1 MKIKIISNP
10 AKDWTS
16 KLAQDVRSFLT
27 ENDHSI
33 VGTDADATICI
44 GGDGTILY
52 ANYQKK
58 VEGPILGIG
67 TKKSY
72 ICQLERKN
80 WNDTILQVLSGDI
93 VSILSIKAS
102 IDGKE
107 FTALNDFVIHAK
119 NYRVI
124 EIAVADSD
132 QISLFRGDGLIVSS
146 ALGSSA
152 YAYSA
157 GGTQLPPDEQKMVVV
172 PIAPYKRAFS
182 PEVLPSTI
190 KLSIS
195 SKQECAFISDGI
207 LVSDLPSGTKVNIEK
222 GDDILFFAGVGHYKQ
237 R

>member
-10 AKDWTS
+10 GKDWTS
-16 KLAQDVRSFLT
+16 KIAQDVSAFLT
-27 ENDHSI
+27 NNTYSI
-33 VGTDADATICI
+33 VETGADATICI

-52 ANYQKK
+52 ANHQKT

-72 ICQLERKN
+72 ICQLERESWK
-80 WNDTILQVLSGDI
+80 DHILQVLSGPV
-93 VSILSIKAS
+93 VSIMSIKAS
-102 IDGKE
+102 ADGKE
-107 FTALNDFVIHAK
+107 FTALNDFAIHAK

-124 EIAVADSD
+124 EIAVADND
-132 QISLFRGDGLIVSS
+132 QVSVFRGDGLIVSS

-157 GGTQLPPDEQKMVVV
+157 GGEQLPPEEKKIVVV

-182 PEVLPSTI
+182 PEVLPSDFSI
-190 KLSIS
+190 SIS
-195 SKQECAFISDGI
+195 SKQECAFISDGVF
-207 LVSDLPSGTKVNIEK
+207 VSDLPPLSKVNIEK

-237 R
+237 G

>member
-10 AKDWTS
+10 GKDWTS
-16 KLAQDVRSFLT
+16 KIAQDVSRFL
-27 ENDHSI
+27 ENNNHSI
-33 VGTDADATICI
+33 VETGADATICI

-67 TKKSY
+67 TEKSY

-80 WNDTILQVLSGDI
+80 WSDTILKVLSGDT
-93 VSILSIKAS
+93 VSIMSIKAS
-102 IDGKE
+102 VEGQE
-107 FTALNDFVIHAK
+107 FIALNDFVIHAK

-124 EIAVADSD
+124 EIAVADNGQVSV
-132 QISLFRGDGLIVSS
+132 FRGDGLIVSS

-157 GGTQLPPDEQKMVVV
+157 GGEQLSPREQKIFVV

-182 PEVLPSTI
+182 PEVLPSDFS
-190 KLSIS
+190 LSIS
-195 SKQECAFISDGI
+195 SKQECAFISDGVF
-207 LVSDLPSGTKVNIEK
+207 VSDLPPLSKVNIEK

-237 R
+237 G